1 MKKTFLIFTLLA
13 LFSLAMAADLI
24 NENIQNWTARTS
36 YGNYTQS
43 ITAGTVNMI
52 DCIVSPGANASGTG
66 SIGRVQLKAS
76 TGILELP
83 ALSSCGTTTF
93 NIAAGGAGRTVKL
106 QSYNG
111 TTWIDL
117 TTFSGIGTTGATF
130 SFVVNSSSSTT
141 LRLSAPSA
149 AIYVHDIIVTDYAAS
164 TPTISVSSATLSG
177 FTYVYGNGP
186 STAQDFTV
194 SGTNLTADISIAA
207 PIDYEVSLSSGSGY
221 VSTINLTQTGGSVS
235 TTTIY
240 VRLKDGLSVGD
251 YNNEYI
257 TVSSAGAT
265 QKTVTCNGSVTSPP
279 PPDAPTATAATSVAN
294 TSFTANW
301 NAVSGATGYY
311 LDVYTKTTGGNA
323 SDLFISEYIE
333 GSSNNKGIE
342 IYNGTGA
349 SVDLSS
355 YSLKQYNNGA
365 TTPTYTL
372 DLSGSLTNGSVYRI
386 VNSNQTIFGTN
397 YDLSTNSSVMGLNGN
412 DAVAIFKGADLV
424 DVVGPIG
431 NASDWGKD
439 VTLVRKAAASVPSAT
454 YSATDWDSYGT
465 DTITYWGSHDFSGG
479 STISYVSGYQNLNV
493 NNVTSFNVIGLT
505 PGTTYYYVVW
515 AYNAYG
521 TSGDSNEIEVTTTDT
536 FPQITLSAS
545 TLTGFTYIENSGPS
559 GEQNF
564 TVTGSNLT
572 ANISIDAPTNY
583 QISTSTGTNFDA
595 NMADPITLTHT
606 GGSVSTTTIYV
617 RLKAGLSVGD
627 YNNEVITASSTGATN
642 QTVTCSGSVT
652 AIPDPTLNVSVNSL
666 SEFNYLVGAGPS
678 SSKDFTV
685 SGTYLTNDIVVT
697 APASYEVSEDN
708 NTFSGSVTL
717 TAAKLDV
724 AETTLY
730 VRLKQGLAVG
740 HYAENLT
747 VSTVGATDETIA
759 LSGDVLTDQVPFCHW
774 NFNTNP
780 PTSPDNWIAPIASNS
795 GTGSLTYTFD
805 YATSYTGETLNAAFG
820 DAAGGSFAPVAGT
833 NQVNNGREFVMTVD
847 TSGRE
852 NIVMTYA
859 TRGTD
864 MGFTTQTIYYSVD
877 GGANFILF
885 DTLTGMNVTTWSV
898 QTMDFSAITGAS
910 DNPSFMVKIVVD
922 GATARLGNNRFD
934 NILFFG
940 DANAVTPVV
949 LSSFTC
955 TLTSDMYVS
964 LNWVTQS
971 ETGMRGFYVLRGEQ
985 NSQQQAQII
994 SPLIS
999 ATNQSHTQV
1008 YSYRDIESLVDGT
1021 TYYYWLSMVELDG
1034 SSTVHGPVTIFYQS
1048 VSTPPVIPTV
1058 TALNNVYPNPF
1069 NPVAFIPYS
1078 IEKGRTDQVRIHVY
1092 NSRGQIVRTLID
1104 KPHTEGNYQLQWD
1117 GRDANG
1123 NECATGVYFVRMIV
1137 GKDSFLRKAVL
1148 VK

>member
-279 PPDAPTATAATSVAN
+279 PPDASTATDATSVAN

-301 NAVSGATGYY
+301 NAVTGATGYY
-311 LDVYTKTTGGNA
+311 LDVYTKTPGVNA
-323 SDLFISEYIE
+323 TDLFFSEYIE
-333 GSSNNKGIE
+333 GGGNNKAIE
-342 IYNGTGA
+342 IYNGTGTPI
-349 SVDLSS
+349 DLSD
-355 YSLKQYNNGA
+355 YQFENWYNGLL
-365 TTPTYTL
+365 TPSTVP
-372 DLSGSLTNGSVYRI
+372 LSGTLANGGVFILAHTSASQSILELADITSGNVSFNGDDALALRKI
-386 VNSNQTIFGTN
+386 STDTLVDIFGCIGEDPGTEWTAGTN
-397 YDLSTNSSVMGLNGN
+397 HSTLN
-412 DAVAIFKGADLV
+412 K
-424 DVVGPIG
+424 
-431 NASDWGKD
+431 
-439 VTLVRKAAASVPSAT
+439 TLVRKSTVTEGISTNPTTGFPTLDTEWDVYDQDTTT
-454 YSATDWDSYGT
+454 YLGSHDSICNS
-465 DTITYWGSHDFSGG
+465 TITYV
-479 STISYVSGYQNLNV
+479 TGYQNLDV
-493 NNVTSFNVIGLT
+493 GNVTSYNVTGLQ
-505 PGTTYYYVVW
+505 PGTTYYYVVR

-521 TSGDSNEIEVTTTDT
+521 TSDNSNEI
-536 FPQITLSAS
+536 SA
-545 TLTGFTYIENSGPS
+545 
-559 GEQNF
+559 
-564 TVTGSNLT
+564 
-572 ANISIDAPTNY
+572 
-583 QISTSTGTNFDA
+583 
-595 NMADPITLTHT
+595 
-606 GGSVSTTTIYV
+606 
-617 RLKAGLSVGD
+617 
-627 YNNEVITASSTGATN
+627 
-642 QTVTCSGSVT
+642 QT
-652 AIPDPTLNVSVNSL
+652 
-666 SEFNYLVGAGPS
+666 E
-678 SSKDFTV
+678 
-685 SGTYLTNDIVVT
+685 
-697 APASYEVSEDN
+697 E
-708 NTFSGSVTL
+708 
-717 TAAKLDV
+717 
-724 AETTLY
+724 
-730 VRLKQGLAVG
+730 
-740 HYAENLT
+740 
-747 VSTVGATDETIA
+747 
-759 LSGDVLTDQVPFCHW
+759 
-774 NFNTNP
+774 
-780 PTSPDNWIAPIASNS
+780 
-795 GTGSLTYTFD
+795 
-805 YATSYTGETLNAAFG
+805 
-820 DAAGGSFAPVAGT
+820 
-833 NQVNNGREFVMTVD
+833 
-847 TSGRE
+847 
-852 NIVMTYA
+852 
-859 TRGTD
+859 
-864 MGFTTQTIYYSVD
+864 
-877 GGANFILF
+877 
-885 DTLTGMNVTTWSV
+885 
-898 QTMDFSAITGAS
+898 SA
-910 DNPSFMVKIVVD
+910 
-922 GATARLGNNRFD
+922 
-934 NILFFG
+934 
-940 DANAVTPVV
+940 TPVV

-955 TLTSDMYVS
+955 TLTYDMYVS

-985 NSQQQAQII
+985 NSQQQAQVI

-1104 KPHTEGNYQLQWD
+1104 KPHSEGNYQLQWD
-1117 GRDANG
+1117 GRDASG